1 MDEHADIHAHRH
13 RVDTGPVKARVIAR
27 LDGQRGACV
36 SSAAMHDRRRV
47 RRMFKQQRAVT
58 KTDKKQ
64 TQSKNPHKASIT
76 ALPPASEVGSK
87 VSSRWPLVNA
97 LSLLSLV

>member
-47 RRMFKQQRAVT
+47 RRMFKPVQAAACRNENRQKADT
-58 KTDKKQ
+58 KQ
-64 TQSKNPHKASIT
+64 EPAQS
-76 ALPPASEVGSK
+76 
-87 VSSRWPLVNA
+87 
-97 LSLLSLV
+97 